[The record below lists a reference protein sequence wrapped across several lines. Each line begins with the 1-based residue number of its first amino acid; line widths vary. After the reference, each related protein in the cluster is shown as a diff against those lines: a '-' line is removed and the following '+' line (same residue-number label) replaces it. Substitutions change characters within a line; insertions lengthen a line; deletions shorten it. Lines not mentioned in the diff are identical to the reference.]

1 MLGEKVVGREELEAI
16 LERLAAEVE
25 ADLDGKEPVFVCVL
39 KGAVYFFAELTR
51 RLHAPVELDFVQLSS
66 YGATVESSGTVS
78 LLKDLTVDVAGK
90 DVYIVEDIIDTGLTL
105 RDLLALMRARHPR
118 SVKVVALLSKPSRRR
133 ITVPVDFLG
142 VEVPDRFLVG
152 FGLDFAERF
161 RNLSEIWEY
170 RPDGEVG

>member
-78 LLKDLTVDVAGK
+78 LLKDLTVDVTGK